1 MDIRIAKEY
10 LHIRD
15 WLALAQEIVD
25 AGEPYAA
32 LRDTT
37 GGGRHQEI

>member
-15 WLALAQEIVD
+15 WLTLAQEIVD
-25 AGEPYAA
+25 AGESFAN
-32 LRDTT
+32 LRDAT
-37 GGGRHQEI
+37 GWGRPQEI